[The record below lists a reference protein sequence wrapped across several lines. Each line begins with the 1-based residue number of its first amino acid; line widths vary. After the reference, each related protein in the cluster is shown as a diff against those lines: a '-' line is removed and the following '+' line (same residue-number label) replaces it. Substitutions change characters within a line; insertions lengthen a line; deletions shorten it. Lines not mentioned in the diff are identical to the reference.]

1 MNMLYK
7 FHTKNAA
14 DCLMLKD
21 LTARIFEIINRP
33 LEDRGIFLVEQ
44 LPELITKLETA
55 IEEDANLRKE
65 ANLDDKEKP
74 KLPDRLGQ
82 RAFPFLTL
90 LKSALKNEDPVI
102 WGD

>member
-1 MNMLYK
+1 
-7 FHTKNAA
+7 
-14 DCLMLKD
+14 MLKD
-21 LTARIFEIINRP
+21 LTTRIFEIINRP
-33 LEDRGIFLVEQ
+33 LDDRGIFLVEQ
-44 LPELITKLETA
+44 LPDLITKLEAA
-55 IEEDANLRKE
+55 IELDAALRKQSE
-65 ANLDDKEKP
+65 SEEKEKP